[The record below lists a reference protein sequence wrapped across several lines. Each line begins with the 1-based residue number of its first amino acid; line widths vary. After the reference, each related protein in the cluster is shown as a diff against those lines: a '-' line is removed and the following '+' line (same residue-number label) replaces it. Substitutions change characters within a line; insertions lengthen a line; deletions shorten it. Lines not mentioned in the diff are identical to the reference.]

1 MSQLLSRCNE
11 RHRVRGLPLNQQHLC
26 SGARLFWAALRVL
39 VLVLFEG
46 FGYTSATSARADRHV
61 PRVLRIRSGRSRHSM
76 LSSY

>member
-1 MSQLLSRCNE
+1 MLTWDRLNILKKQIELPR
-11 RHRVRGLPLNQQHLC
+11 RHAAV
-26 SGARLFWAALRVL
+26 RLFCAALRVL
-39 VLVLFEG
+39 VLVLFEV